1 MRPGAA
7 TADRYPVDLL
17 RDLWHLIS
25 TPEGLKSLISWGGI
39 PVMAAIVF
47 AETGL
52 LIGFFLPGDS
62 LLFVAGFLSS
72 PAGGG
77 LLPIWGVLIVLSAM
91 AIIGD
96 TVGYWI
102 GAKAGPALL
111 DRPESRWFKR
121 EHMLKAR
128 AFYEKHGGKTIVLAR
143 FVPILRTFAPV
154 VAGVG
159 GMNYSRFVAFN
170 VFGGIGWVFSLS
182 LLGYWLGRI
191 EWVQRHLEKVIL
203 LIIVASVMPI
213 FVHWW
218 RGRSG

>member
-1 MRPGAA
+1 M
-7 TADRYPVDLL
+7 DLL